1 MGALPKTQ
9 VMSDNPPERIQA
21 AERHKSQDAAT
32 ALQTCR
38 GWAWFKRSIQAR
50 LDGLRASLESEDTP
64 LDKVP
69 GIRGEIKGL
78 KESLAIPER
87 TVDPSKLPGADNE

>member
-1 MGALPKTQ
+1 
-9 VMSDNPPERIQA
+9 MSAKNDSIRILEA
-21 AERHKSQDAAT
+21 RKHEAQDAAT

-38 GWAWFKRSIQAR
+38 GWAWFKRSVQAR

-64 LDKVP
+64 IDKVP

-78 KESLAIPER
+78 KEALAIPER
-87 TVDPSKLPGADNE
+87 TVDPGRLPGAEEL